1 MQISGGVAKM
11 VTTLGETVQYRLP
24 LGEELV
30 GLNEFIGHPIKLRHE
45 GTIHCVACGRKTKK
59 SYSQG
64 HCYPCAQ
71 KLASCDLCIMK
82 PETCHYAKGTCRE
95 PEWGEAHCLRAHFV
109 YLANSSGVKVGI
121 TRGTQIPTRW
131 IDQGAG
137 QALPIFKVQTRL
149 QSGLLEVELKNH
161 VSDRTDW
168 RKMLKGNPESMD
180 LSEVRDRLVADSAS
194 KIDELKQQFGEE
206 AIRFLPEGEHV
217 EIQYPI
223 ENYPEKIQSLNFA
236 KPGNLEGDLSGIK
249 GQYLI
254 LDGVVFNIRKFSGYE
269 IAFHVAYYVVL
280 IFICI

>member
-30 GLNEFIGHPIKLRHE
+30 GLNEFIGQPIKLRHE

-64 HCYPCAQ
+64 HCYPCSQ

-95 PEWGEAHCLRAHFV
+95 PEWGEANCMRDHFV
-109 YLANSSGVKVGI
+109 YLANTSGLKVGI

-131 IDQGAG
+131 MDQGAT
-137 QALPIFKVQTRL
+137 QALPIFRVDTRL
-149 QSGLLEVELKNH
+149 LSGLVEVICKNH
-161 VSDRTDW
+161 VADKTDW
-168 RKMLKGNPESMD
+168 RRMLKGDGEPMD
-180 LSEVRDRLVADSAS
+180 LIARR
-194 KIDELKQQFGEE
+194 DELLELCQAELDALRAEQGEGAIELLSDGEE
-206 AIRFLPEGEHV
+206 VSIHYPVTEYPAKVTALNLDKTPEV
-217 EIQYPI
+217 EGVL
-223 ENYPEKIQSLNFA
+223 K
-236 KPGNLEGDLSGIK
+236 GIK

-254 LDGVVFNIRKFSGYE
+254 LDSGVLNVRKYGGYDVTLE
-269 IAFHVAYYVVL
+269 L
-280 IFICI
+280 S